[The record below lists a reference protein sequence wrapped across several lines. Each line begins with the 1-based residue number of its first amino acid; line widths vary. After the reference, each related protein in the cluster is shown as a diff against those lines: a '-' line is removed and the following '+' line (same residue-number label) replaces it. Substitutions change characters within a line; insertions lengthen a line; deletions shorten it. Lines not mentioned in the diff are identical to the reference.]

1 MKVLKMGLVLALS
14 VLALVGCKDGRV
26 KMASFNLSF
35 DRSTFEQLADEMQTP
50 PGKQKKLVRA
60 YMDDKDAMAPED
72 RTKAEKIIQI
82 RNMAAIIQANR
93 PDVIMM
99 GEFNNDGTGSNL
111 SALKGFKK
119 HYLAHGQSLNSIDG
133 GDKLKPIHFPYIE
146 SFPTNTGLNSGLDLD
161 NDGLT
166 GQLPGDAW
174 GFGFYHGQYAF
185 AVMSKHKILKKK
197 VRTFQHFKWKDLPTA
212 DIPTI
217 TNCNDPHNP
226 IPDGMSCGDNWYT
239 DGEWNQVRLSSK
251 NHADVPVVIDTFW
264 GKRTVHLLLSHPTP
278 PVFDTVTQNNKLR
291 NRDEI
296 QFWID
301 YIQGADYF
309 YDDNGN
315 TGGLEA
321 GANFVVMGDLNA
333 DPLEGDGFRDTIANL
348 LTLPEVNT
356 ASTVGE
362 LVPVSNGALEE
373 GFAGQYPDRATS
385 TFGLRV
391 DHVIPSQN
399 LHVTASGVYWPAT
412 GEPGRL
418 LMNDDR
424 VGQFGDGKD
433 ISSDHRMV
441 WNEMFVK

>member
-185 AVMSKHKILKKK
+185 AVMSKHKILKRRCEPFSILSGKTCP
-197 VRTFQHFKWKDLPTA
+197 RQ
-212 DIPTI
+212 I
-217 TNCNDPHNP
+217 
-226 IPDGMSCGDNWYT
+226 S
-239 DGEWNQVRLSSK
+239 RLSQT
-251 NHADVPVVIDTFW
+251 AMT
-264 GKRTVHLLLSHPTP
+264 RTIRS
-278 PVFDTVTQNNKLR
+278 
-291 NRDEI
+291 
-296 QFWID
+296 
-301 YIQGADYF
+301 
-309 YDDNGN
+309 
-315 TGGLEA
+315 
-321 GANFVVMGDLNA
+321 
-333 DPLEGDGFRDTIANL
+333 
-348 LTLPEVNT
+348 
-356 ASTVGE
+356 
-362 LVPVSNGALEE
+362 
-373 GFAGQYPDRATS
+373 
-385 TFGLRV
+385 
-391 DHVIPSQN
+391 
-399 LHVTASGVYWPAT
+399 
-412 GEPGRL
+412 
-418 LMNDDR
+418 
-424 VGQFGDGKD
+424 
-433 ISSDHRMV
+433 RMA
-441 WNEMFVK
+441 

>member
-1 MKVLKMGLVLALS
+1 MGIT
-14 VLALVGCKDGRV
+14 GTP
-26 KMASFNLSF
+26 MANGTS
-35 DRSTFEQLADEMQTP
+35 
-50 PGKQKKLVRA
+50 
-60 YMDDKDAMAPED
+60 
-72 RTKAEKIIQI
+72 KAFI
-82 RNMAAIIQANR
+82 
-93 PDVIMM
+93 
-99 GEFNNDGTGSNL
+99 
-111 SALKGFKK
+111 
-119 HYLAHGQSLNSIDG
+119 
-133 GDKLKPIHFPYIE
+133 
-146 SFPTNTGLNSGLDLD
+146 
-161 NDGLT
+161 
-166 GQLPGDAW
+166 
-174 GFGFYHGQYAF
+174 
-185 AVMSKHKILKKK
+185 
-197 VRTFQHFKWKDLPTA
+197 
-212 DIPTI
+212 
-217 TNCNDPHNP
+217 
-226 IPDGMSCGDNWYT
+226 
-239 DGEWNQVRLSSK
+239 K